1 MEAFPEAVARA
12 QAVAVR
18 RYTVWIIV
26 WACVM
31 TYLALTMDSGDRTLR
46 RLGPVLGLHGTLIL
60 TAILL
65 RGPLSRG
72 RKLGFCIG
80 LAGFLALSQLG
91 GAGITLFAKVNH
103 PWPWTVTVAMGL
115 SGLVALRALLAM
127 LLFRRALASD
137 ATAVADTF
145 S

>member
-12 QAVAVR
+12 RALAVR
-18 RYTVWIIV
+18 RHTVWIAV
-26 WACVM
+26 WAGVM

-60 TAILL
+60 MAILL

-72 RKLGFCIG
+72 RKLGLCVG
-80 LAGFLALSQLG
+80 LSGFLALSQLG
-91 GAGITLFAKVNH
+91 GGGITLFAKVNH

-115 SGLVALRALLAM
+115 GGLVALRAMLAVI
-127 LLFRRALASD
+127 LFRRALARDPAS
-137 ATAVADTF
+137 AAETF